1 MAMNFRLAMT
11 KQRTVPESSEVD
23 FSANLL
29 SDEVAHWL
37 GTGDLP
43 PQLITGH
50 AMIDHEHRFLIGAIA
65 NLRRICIDQTR
76 LENCISCG
84 QEQQVR
90 CENNLIG
97 LLGDVFAFILDH
109 FKTEEN
115 VMRDS
120 MLLVVDREMCQA
132 HMEDHAE
139 IAAKVQEIVA
149 ALDSVHIVSR
159 IRELDALLARWV
171 TNHVALHD
179 MLLSRWAKR
188 DGSLLRHL

>member
-1 MAMNFRLAMT
+1 MNLRLAMT
-11 KQRTVPESSEVD
+11 KQQTVTGSSAVD
-23 FSANLL
+23 FPANLL
-29 SDEVAHWL
+29 SDEVTYWL

-50 AMIDHEHRFLIGAIA
+50 ALIDHEHRFLIGAIA
-65 NLRRICIDQTR
+65 NLRRICVDQAR
-76 LENCISCG
+76 LENCISCD
-84 QEQQVR
+84 QERQVR

-120 MLLVVDREMCQA
+120 MLLIVDREMCQA

-149 ALDSVHIVSR
+149 ALDSVLIVSR

-188 DGSLLRHL
+188 DISLLRHL

>member
-1 MAMNFRLAMT
+1 MNFRLAMT
-11 KQRTVPESSEVD
+11 KQRTVPGSDEVD

>member
-1 MAMNFRLAMT
+1 MNFRLAMT
-11 KQRTVPESSEVD
+11 KQRTVPGSDEVD

-65 NLRRICIDQTR
+65 KLRRICIDQTR